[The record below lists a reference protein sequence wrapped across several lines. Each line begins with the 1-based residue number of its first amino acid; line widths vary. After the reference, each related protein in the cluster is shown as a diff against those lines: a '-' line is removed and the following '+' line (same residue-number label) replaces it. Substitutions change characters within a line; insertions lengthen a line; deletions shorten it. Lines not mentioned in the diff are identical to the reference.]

1 MISLVISLVLMSLY
15 LFSIVRKEDNL
26 FSACLTLLIL
36 FHDILFVTVKGTV
49 PEILYYA
56 IKSWQEI
63 LTVFGL
69 VLFVRS
75 GKKPGWI
82 GWVLIGLILYGLL
95 RGITLQTKAFEM
107 FKGFRMYLLFFTGL
121 ILFYQTSYFNKIN
134 IKLVFTIFIAF
145 TTASALYSFWIDAI
159 FVKDLRVLWFYDFV
173 NQINPIELARYN
185 YIRDGGLRA
194 CGLLI
199 SPLIQ
204 SILLGFSSLVLS
216 LFILKRPKAEKKLW
230 IIVLLGIQIAGLYLC
245 RTRIGWFVLGG
256 GLLLA
261 LLHFYHH
268 RLTLY
273 QAFLFPVCLI
283 VMTLFILIFGFTNDP
298 SALGRIPQYI
308 HLFSDFNWFGLGF
321 GHPSTLTYFDSM
333 YISAGLTFGI
343 TGLLY
348 MSIPVMACA
357 LLHAERKK
365 YQDVNQPES
374 LFFAAAYGFSFILL
388 YVFAFQFTLG
398 SPTVLMFYFLVYA
411 FLLNNKVEV
420 QSPVNG

>member
-1 MISLVISLVLMSLY
+1 MISLILSLILMGLF
-15 LFSIVRKEDNL
+15 LFSIIRKEINL

-36 FHDILFVTVKGTV
+36 FHDILFVTLKGTL
-49 PEILYYA
+49 PEVLYYA
-56 IKSWQEI
+56 IKSWQEL
-63 LTVFGL
+63 LTLFGL

-75 GKKPGWI
+75 GKKPGWV
-82 GWVLIGLILYGLL
+82 GWILIGLVLYGFL
-95 RGITLQTKAFEM
+95 RGLTLQTKAFEM

-121 ILFYQTSYFNKIN
+121 ILLYQTSYFNKIN
-134 IKLVFTIFIAF
+134 VKLVFTIFIAF
-145 TTASALYSFWIDAI
+145 TTSSALYSFWIDAI
-159 FVKDLRVLWFYDFV
+159 FVRDLRVLWFYDFV
-173 NQINPIELARYN
+173 NEINPIEIARFN

-204 SILLGFSSLVLS
+204 SLLLGFSSLVLA
-216 LFILKRPKAEKKLW
+216 LFSIKNPKSEKKTFF
-230 IIVLLGIQIAGLYLC
+230 IVLLCIQIAGLYLC

-273 QAFLFPVCLI
+273 HAYLFPVSLI
-283 VMTLFILIFGFTNDP
+283 VMTLSILIFGLTKDP

-343 TGLLY
+343 PGLIY
-348 MSIPVMACA
+348 ISIPVMACA
-357 LLHAERKK
+357 LLHTERKK
-365 YQDVNQPES
+365 YQDASQPES
-374 LFFAAAYGFSFILL
+374 LYFAATYGFSFILL

-398 SPTVLMFYFLVYA
+398 SPTVLMFYFLIYA
-411 FLLNNKVEV
+411 FLINNKVEV
-420 QSPVNG
+420 QSTVNG

>member
-1 MISLVISLVLMSLY
+1 MISLIISLVLMSLF
-15 LFSIVRKEDNL
+15 LFSIIRKEINL

-36 FHDILFVTVKGTV
+36 FHDILFVTVKGTL
-49 PEILYYA
+49 PEVLYYA
-56 IKSWQEI
+56 IKSWQEL
-63 LTVFGL
+63 LTLFAL

-82 GWVLIGLILYGLL
+82 GWVLIGLVLYGFL

-121 ILFYQTSYFNKIN
+121 ILLYQTSYFKKIN
-134 IKLVFTIFIAF
+134 VKLVFTIFIAF
-145 TTASALYSFWIDAI
+145 STASALYSFWIDAI

-185 YIRDGGLRA
+185 YIRNGGLRA

-216 LFILKRPKAEKKLW
+216 VFLLKRPKTKETTWLA
-230 IIVLLGIQIAGLYLC
+230 VLLVIQLAGLYLC

-261 LLHFYHH
+261 LVHFYHH
-268 RLTLY
+268 RLTLF
-273 QAFLFPVCLI
+273 QAFLFPVALI
-283 VMTLFILIFGFTNDP
+283 AMTLSILIFGFTKDP

-308 HLFSDFNWFGLGF
+308 RLFSDFNWFGLGF

-343 TGLLY
+343 AGLLY
-348 MSIPVMACA
+348 ISIPVLACA

-365 YQDVNQPES
+365 YQDSSQPES

-411 FLLNNKVEV
+411 FLMNNKIEV
-420 QSPVNG
+420 QSLSNG